1 MATVT
6 VTKLSDTVGAEVT
19 GVDVD
24 QLVTDD
30 SLAGT
35 IMDALEENGVLVF
48 RGLHIDPESQVEWCH
63 KLGEIDMTPGHH
75 PVPGIYRVTLDT
87 LEEPPG
93 RLPARHV
100 RLAHRRLHPEQGRAP
115 AQGVAAHRPRRRREG
130 RRDRVRQHVRRLRRP
145 RRRREGTARPAPRR
159 ARARGVAAAG
169 HARPHARAAGRVA
182 PAAAR
187 RSTRWS
193 GSTTPAAVPS
203 CSARRP

>member
-19 GVDVD
+19 GVDVE
-24 QLVTDD
+24 QLLTDD

-75 PVPGIYRVTLDT
+75 PVPGSTASRSTRSKNPLADYLRGTFDWHIDGCTPSKDVPPIKATLLT
-87 LEEPPG
+87 
-93 RLPARHV
+93 
-100 RLAHRRLHPEQGRAP
+100 AHAVAEQ
-115 AQGVAAHRPRRRREG
+115 G
-130 RRDRVRQHVRRLRRP
+130 RRDRVRQHVRRVRRP

-182 PAAAR
+182 PAARR